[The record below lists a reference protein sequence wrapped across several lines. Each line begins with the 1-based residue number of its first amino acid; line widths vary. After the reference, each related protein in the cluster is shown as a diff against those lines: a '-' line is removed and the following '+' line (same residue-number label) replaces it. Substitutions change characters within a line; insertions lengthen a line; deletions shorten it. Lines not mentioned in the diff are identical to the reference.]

1 MTKIADIKSAVEAK
15 LSGALGSSF
24 ARIPNP
30 YALDENTMLIL
41 RNGYSVAVGSGTNTN
56 RLINCGTSWE
66 REFVVGIVTQVVTTE
81 NNTTK
86 RESFIQGILDAH
98 RLVLQA
104 FENDVTLGGLVIEA
118 IVQGDGGL
126 TYIDQTRGKFMAMEI
141 SLLVEYLEDL

>member
-1 MTKIADIKSAVEAK
+1 MTKIADIKSAVETK
-15 LSGALGSSF
+15 LSTALGSSY

-30 YALDENTMLIL
+30 YSLDENTMLIL
-41 RNGYSVAVGSGTNTN
+41 RNGYSVAVGSGTNTD

-66 REFVVGIVTQVVTTE
+66 REFVIGVVTQVVTTE

-86 RESFIQGILDAH
+86 RETFVQAILDAH

-104 FENDVTLGGLVIEA
+104 FENDVTLGGLVIKA
-118 IVQGDGGL
+118 LVAGDGGVSF
-126 TYIDQTRGKFMAMEI
+126 IDGARGKFLAVEI